1 MERSNYTRSEA
12 ADIIGVDK
20 QTISN
25 YISAGIL
32 VTTGNAKGCTT
43 ITGTSLHQFL
53 NHRDDIE
60 AIEREIG
67 RYILLRKQTLEQS
80 KQLYQQAMNEKEGME
95 LFVQWRKNAP
105 LFRSLLFET
114 WTTLLGE
121 PSGVCRRNV
130 DIIRLVLQEGSYQQ
144 AAKLFGLSQ
153 ERVRQCVLK
162 NLKAFAKMHSVH
174 RMTQQNKELS
184 HRVKSLEQENSELR
198 YKLELMAQNAREEE
212 DFSDAN
218 PDRMALL
225 NDPISEVLPD
235 LSVRL
240 QRALQCASIEN
251 LMTIVRMN
259 KASLLRIRN
268 LGKKCATELMDALE
282 GLGLKLDMSNKEI
295 YHYVNGR

>member
-1 MERSNYTRSEA
+1 MERNNYTRTEA
-12 ADIIGVDK
+12 AEILGVDR

-32 VTTGNAKGCTT
+32 VTTGNARGCTT
-43 ITGTSLHQFL
+43 ITGISLHQFL

-67 RYILLRKQTLEQS
+67 RYILMRKQTLEQA

-95 LFVQWRKNAP
+95 LFVQWQKNAP

-114 WTTLLGE
+114 WTTLLDE
-121 PSGVCRRNV
+121 PASVCQRNV
-130 DIIRLVLQEGSYQQ
+130 DILHLVLQEGSYQQ
-144 AAKLFGLSQ
+144 AAKLFSLSQ

-162 NLKAFAKMHSVH
+162 NLKAFAKMHSVQ
-174 RMTQQNKELS
+174 RMNQQNKELS
-184 HRVKSLEQENSELR
+184 QRVKRLEQENSELR
-198 YKLELMAQNAREEE
+198 NKLELMAQNTREEE
-212 DFSDAN
+212 DFSHAQ

-240 QRALQCASIEN
+240 QRALQCAGIEN
-251 LMTIVRMN
+251 LITIVRMN
-259 KASLLRIRN
+259 KYSLLRIRN

-282 GLGLKLDMSNKEI
+282 ELGLKLGMSNQEI
-295 YHYVNGR
+295 YNYVTGK

>member
-12 ADIIGVDK
+12 AEIIGVDK

-43 ITGTSLHQFL
+43 ITWSSLHQFL

-67 RYILLRKQTLEQS
+67 RYILMRKQTLEQS

-105 LFRSLLFET
+105 FFRTMLFDT
-114 WTTLLGE
+114 WTTLLDE
-121 PSGVCRRNV
+121 PAGVCQRNV
-130 DIIRLVLQEGSYQQ
+130 DILRLVLQEGSYQQ
-144 AAKLFGLSQ
+144 AAKLFDLSQ
-153 ERVRQCVLK
+153 ERVRQCALK
-162 NLKAFAKMHSVH
+162 SLKAFAKMHSIR
-174 RMTQQNKELS
+174 RMKQQESSWTQ
-184 HRVKSLEQENSELR
+184 RVKSLEHENAELR
-198 YKLELMAQNAREEE
+198 YKLELMSQSTRKEE
-212 DFSDAN
+212 DLSDAN

-225 NDPISEVLPD
+225 NGPISEALPD
-235 LSVRL
+235 LSTRL
-240 QRALQCASIEN
+240 QRALQCAHIEN

-259 KASLLRIRN
+259 KTSLLRIRN

-282 GLGLKLDMSNKEI
+282 SLGLKLDMSNKEI
-295 YHYVNGR
+295 YCYVNGK